1 MSNEKDL
8 KKILLDDENKIVKCA
23 LKYCGDHTLEFSK
36 EHNKLLRIALRKFYK
51 ETIYPHLRE
60 LNINAPRK
68 YEE

>member
-1 MSNEKDL
+1 MTEKEIKQL
-8 KKILLDDENKIVKCA
+8 LLDDENKLIRDSRV
-23 LKYCGDHTLEFSK
+23 YCGKVTLEFSK
-36 EHNKLLRIALRKFYK
+36 EHNKLMRVALRRFYK